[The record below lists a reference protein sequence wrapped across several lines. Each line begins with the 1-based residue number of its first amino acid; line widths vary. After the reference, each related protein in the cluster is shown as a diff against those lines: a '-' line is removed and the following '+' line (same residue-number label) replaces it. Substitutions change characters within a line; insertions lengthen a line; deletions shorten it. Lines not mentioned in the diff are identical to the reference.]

1 LVLWAQRVW
10 KIEFFGRGSGEV
22 SPRGQFS
29 APRSGIPNTTEGIFL
44 FERQLSKEERSDG
57 GPDFPAGWSGSISH
71 TDGFVGAIVASGTA
85 IGFDLE
91 HRWHKFPETVNYA
104 HRNPCHD
111 SARDQFLRR
120 WVVGEA
126 VAKAAGVPLSDVL
139 SVYATDERVCL
150 QVPWFTCTL
159 TVGDDFM
166 ACVATSEPTPE
177 PSLVWL
183 AKHQMVDFLAG

>member
-1 LVLWAQRVW
+1 MRSA
-10 KIEFFGRGSGEV
+10 IPATT
-22 SPRGQFS
+22 PRG
-29 APRSGIPNTTEGIFL
+29 N
-44 FERQLSKEERSDG
+44 
-57 GPDFPAGWSGSISH
+57 
-71 TDGFVGAIVASGTA
+71 
-85 IGFDLE
+85 
-91 HRWHKFPETVNYA
+91 
-104 HRNPCHD
+104 
-111 SARDQFLRR
+111 QFLRR